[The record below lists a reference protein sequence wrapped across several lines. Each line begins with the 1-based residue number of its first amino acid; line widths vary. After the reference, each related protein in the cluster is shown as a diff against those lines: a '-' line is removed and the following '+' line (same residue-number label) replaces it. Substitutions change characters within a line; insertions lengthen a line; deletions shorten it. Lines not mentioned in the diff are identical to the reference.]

1 MVWPQGKG
9 ETLMLSCKQV
19 TRLVSLSYEK
29 RLSWPERVGV
39 RMHLLMCRFCTRFA
53 QQMRFLH
60 TACHSFQQAPREDDT
75 IYLSQA
81 ARLRIHH
88 ALSRNY

>member
-1 MVWPQGKG
+1 
-9 ETLMLSCKQV
+9 MLSCKQV

-39 RMHLLMCRFCTRFA
+39 RMHLLMCRFCRRFA

-60 TACHSFQQAPREDDT
+60 AACYSFQQALQENDT

>member
-9 ETLMLSCKQV
+9 GTLMLSCKEV
-19 TRLVSLSYEK
+19 TRLVSMSYEK
-29 RLSWPERVGV
+29 RLSWLERAGV

-60 TACHSFQQAPREDDT
+60 TACHRFQEFLQEDDT
-75 IYLSQA
+75 IHLSET

-88 ALSRNY
+88 VLSRNY